1 MISWGRDEGSM
12 RWNMGAFFCVKSGEE
27 EKGTQMTM
35 REMPATWVK
44 REYDWYSVWL
54 PESLPH
60 WGSNPPILGSS
71 WALQGLASASVHLRG
86 TVPQGCTGLPPQGST
101 HPPTARPV
109 LALHL
114 FLQLLPLLLH
124 LALFVVVHDHHCCID
139 FAHSQVRGWGHQCGM
154 EGNRRRWGESEDA
167 WEAGLPLPLPSHPA
181 FMEGSFCARHWGHSK
196 QAPRAILRGL
206 PWPPR
211 EGRVTNDKKHIS
223 KHHSPTPWN
232 GLDFHL
238 LVTAPFPQ
246 LLEGLLNCVMW
257 EDRAVHPRSFTHNHS
272 DLS

>member
-1 MISWGRDEGSM
+1 
-12 RWNMGAFFCVKSGEE
+12 MGEIPV
-27 EKGTQMTM
+27 
-35 REMPATWVK
+35 TWVK

-54 PESLPH
+54 PEPLPH

-71 WALQGLASASVHLRG
+71 WALQGLASAS
-86 TVPQGCTGLPPQGST
+86 CTSGV
-101 HPPTARPV
+101 HPPTAQSV
-109 LALHL
+109 LDLHL

-154 EGNRRRWGESEDA
+154 EGNRRRWGESWGRLGSRFA
-167 WEAGLPLPLPSHPA
+167 PSTTQPSNLYGGLHLCQAL
-181 FMEGSFCARHWGHSK
+181 RTQSK
-196 QAPRAILRGL
+196 QAPRAILKGL

-211 EGRVTNDKKHIS
+211 EGHVTNDKKHIS
-223 KHHSPTPWN
+223 KYYPPTPWN

-238 LVTAPFPQ
+238 LVAAPFPQ
-246 LLEGLLNCVMW
+246 PLEGLLNCVMW